1 LKDSLRALLH
11 AELVEHEGVLL
22 GDLPVLLEAAGAPAM
37 ARSIAL
43 AVSNR
48 LQPMAAAL
56 LCLMAAHL
64 IVASCTPEPAPYAA
78 RAAIL
83 R

>member
-1 LKDSLRALLH
+1 
-11 AELVEHEGVLL
+11 
-22 GDLPVLLEAAGAPAM
+22 M
-37 ARSIAL
+37 AVSMAL

-48 LQPMAAAL
+48 LQPIAAAF
-56 LCLMAAHL
+56 LCLMAAQL

-78 RAAIL
+78 RVAIV

>member
-1 LKDSLRALLH
+1 
-11 AELVEHEGVLL
+11 
-22 GDLPVLLEAAGAPAM
+22 M

-48 LQPMAAAL
+48 LPLIAAVF
-56 LCLMAAHL
+56 LCLVAVQL
-64 IVASCTPEPAPYAA
+64 IAASCTPEPAPYAA
-78 RAAIL
+78 RVTIE

>member
-1 LKDSLRALLH
+1 
-11 AELVEHEGVLL
+11 
-22 GDLPVLLEAAGAPAM
+22 M
-37 ARSIAL
+37 AVSIAL

-48 LQPMAAAL
+48 LQPIAAAF
-56 LCLMAAHL
+56 LCLMAAQL

-78 RAAIL
+78 RVAIV